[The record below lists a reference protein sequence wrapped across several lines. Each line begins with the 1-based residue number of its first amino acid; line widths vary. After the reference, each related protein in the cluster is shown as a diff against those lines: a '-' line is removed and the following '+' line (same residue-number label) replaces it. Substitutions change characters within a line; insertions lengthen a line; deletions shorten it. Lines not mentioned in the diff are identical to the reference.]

1 MGAEFAACV
10 KDKFVL
16 RGPRERTEGGMGTS
30 THPPS
35 TSTPETNSM
44 LDKSATTENETRRP
58 APITY
63 PHDEHLLQE
72 VKGRYKEDS
81 FFEKISEMPRA
92 FKNFSLTNDGFI
104 RLKLHDRIVICI
116 LDIQIGE
123 CTLREMIIDQVHS
136 LLAHLGSVKTG
147 SQPIFPR
154 GSGGWGSV

>member
-10 KDKFVL
+10 KDKFIL

-35 TSTPETNSM
+35 TSTPETNST
-44 LDKSATTENETRRP
+44 LDESATTENETRRP
-58 APITY
+58 APIMY

-72 VKGRYKEDS
+72 VKGQYKEDS
-81 FFEKISEMPRA
+81 FFEKILETPRV
-92 FKNFSLTNDGFI
+92 FKNFSLTDDGFI
-104 RLKLHDRIVICI
+104 RLKPHDRIMICI
-116 LDIQIGE
+116 PDIQIGE
-123 CTLREMIIDQVHS
+123 RTLWEMIINQVHS

-147 SQPIFPR
+147 SQLIFPQ